1 MQNKGFIKVFTIIL
15 TAICLYYL
23 SFTLVGRQY
32 NKKAEQYANGDLAL
46 QNQYLDSLSTEKVYL
61 NYTLKQVREKEIGLG
76 LDLKGGM
83 NVVLEI
89 DAAEV
94 LTSLANTDDPQFNQA
109 MRETVIQNRR
119 GSASDFITLF
129 QQNYEAIDPNARL
142 ANIYSITMRDRVSP
156 TATNNQVIS
165 VLRNELTSVANNSF
179 NVLATRI
186 DRFGVVAPNIQ
197 RLDRA
202 ERILVEL
209 PGITEPERVRNLL
222 QGSANL
228 EFWKTYNVNELSLY
242 FNELISRSNEYAMV
256 QREALAAMEATTA
269 EGTAPSDA
277 TPETV
282 AEAVTPEADKVDE
295 VTPTDSITR
304 EIGEIIITEDGEEK
318 RIVIT
323 KNFMEYFHEPYFAMG
338 GATGPVVGTVSKLDT
353 ADVNFL
359 LNRYKDLFPADVRF
373 KWGFKPVDQ
382 RETYFQ
388 LFALKGDGSKR
399 GPALEGDVVTN
410 AKADQGQRGSAW
422 EVSMTMNSAGA
433 SRWATITGAEIG
445 KSIAILLDG
454 YVYSAPTVNDRIEG
468 GRSSITGN
476 FTPQEA
482 QDLENVLKSG
492 KMQAGIRI
500 VQEDVVGPSLG
511 QEAIRDG
518 FVSFIIALIALFLFV
533 IMLYGFIPGSVING
547 ALLINLFFTLGAL
560 AAFQAVLTLPG
571 IAGMILAL
579 AMAVDANV
587 LINERI
593 KEEIAAGKT
602 IRRAVEDGYKNAF
615 SAILDANITSII
627 SGVVLA
633 IFGSGPIR
641 GFAITLVIGITASF
655 LTAVFL
661 TRLLYE
667 NRMAKG
673 KWLHLT
679 FDTRFSKFMFRDYHF
694 KFIENSK
701 SVLMGIGAFILI
713 CIISLF
719 TLGLN
724 SGIDFTGGRNYIVR
738 FDQPVKVGEIEE
750 AVAPHLGESAKVITI
765 GSSNQV
771 RITTNYMI
779 EEEGQGVE
787 EELRGYLAEGLKEFM
802 TPGKTIDDH
811 IQSSTKVGPSIA
823 EDMIRGAFL
832 ALFFALIG
840 MGIYILFRFSGWGFT
855 LGTVAALAVDAFA
868 VIGLYSLLWKIMPFS
883 MEMDQTFAAAILT
896 VVGYSINDKVVVFD
910 RVREYMKLYPKREI
924 KQLFNDSM
932 NATLAR
938 TINTGLS
945 TIVVIICILLFG
957 SDAVRSFVFALM
969 IGVIVGT
976 VTSLFVASPVAYSLM
991 TRKQK
996 KEEEKKLQRR

>member
-15 TAICLYYL
+15 TAICLFYL
-23 SFTLVGRQY
+23 SFTVVGRQY
-32 NKKAEQYANGDLAL
+32 NKKAEQYAKGDLAL

-89 DAAEV
+89 DASQV

-119 GSASDFITLF
+119 GSASDFISLF

-142 ANIYSITMRDRVSP
+142 ANIYSVTMRDRISP
-156 TATNNQVIS
+156 TATNAQVIS

-197 RLDRA
+197 KLDRA

-242 FNELISRSNEYAMV
+242 FNELITRSNEYAIV
-256 QREALAAMEATTA
+256 QREALAAA
-269 EGTAPSDA
+269 EGATIDGAPADDITS
-277 TPETV
+277 
-282 AEAVTPEADKVDE
+282 EAATPEADQVDE
-295 VTPTDSITR
+295 ATPADSITR
-304 EIGEIIITEDGEEK
+304 EIGEIIITEEGEEK

-338 GATGPVVGTVSKLDT
+338 GASGPVVGTVSKLDT

-422 EVSMTMNSAGA
+422 EVSMTMSSAGA

-492 KMQAGIRI
+492 KMQAGVRI

-518 FVSFIIALIALFLFV
+518 FVSFIIALLALFLFV

-547 ALLINLFFTLGAL
+547 ALLINLFFTLGTL

-593 KEEIAAGKT
+593 KEELAAGKT
-602 IRRAVEDGYKNAF
+602 VRRAVEDGYKNAF
-615 SAILDANITSII
+615 SAILDANATSII

-641 GFAITLVIGITASF
+641 GFAVTLVIGITASF

-673 KWLHLT
+673 KWLNLT
-679 FDTRFSKFMFRDYHF
+679 FDTRFSKFMFRNYHF

-701 SVLMGIGAFILI
+701 SVLTGIGVFIII

-738 FDQPVKVGEIEE
+738 FDQPVKVGEVEE
-750 AVAPHLGESAKVITI
+750 AVSPHLGESAKVITI

-787 EELRGYLAEGLKEFM
+787 EELRGYLAEGLKDFM

-832 ALFFALIG
+832 ALFFALLG
-840 MGIYILFRFSGWGFT
+840 MGLYILLRFSGWGFT

-910 RVREYMKLYPKREI
+910 RVREYMKLYPKREL

-945 TIVVIICILLFG
+945 TIVVIICILIFG

-976 VTSLFVASPVAYSLM
+976 VTSLFVASPIAYGVMS
-991 TRKQK
+991 RKQK

>member
-15 TAICLYYL
+15 TAICLFYL
-23 SFTLVGRQY
+23 SFSVVGRQY
-32 NKKAEQYANGDLAL
+32 NKKAEQYANGNLAL

-89 DAAEV
+89 DASQV

-119 GSASDFITLF
+119 GSASDFISLF
-129 QQNYEAIDPNARL
+129 QQNYEAIDPNGKL
-142 ANIYSITMRDRVSP
+142 ANIYSVTMRDRVSP
-156 TATNNQVIS
+156 TATNAQVIS

-197 RLDRA
+197 KLDRA

-242 FNELISRSNEYAMV
+242 FNELITRSNEYAMM
-256 QREALAAMEATTA
+256 QREALAVT
-269 EGTAPSDA
+269 EGTTTNDEAADDA
-277 TPETV
+277 TS
-282 AEAVTPEADKVDE
+282 EAVTAEADEADKATLAE
-295 VTPTDSITR
+295 ATSQ
-304 EIGEIIITEDGEEK
+304 EIGETIITEDGEEK

-323 KNFMEYFHEPYFAMG
+323 KNFMEYFHEPYFAMS
-338 GATGPVVGTVSKLDT
+338 GASGPVVGTVSKLDT

-492 KMQAGIRI
+492 KMQAGVRI

-518 FVSFIIALIALFLFV
+518 FVSFVIALIALFLFV

-547 ALLINLFFTLGAL
+547 ALLINLFFTLGSL

-593 KEEIAAGKT
+593 KEELAAGKT
-602 IRRAVEDGYKNAF
+602 LRRAVEDGFKNAF

-679 FDTRFSKFMFRDYHF
+679 FETPFSKFMSREYHF

-701 SVLMGIGAFILI
+701 SVLTGIGIFILI

-738 FDQPVKVGEIEE
+738 FDQPVKVGEVEE
-750 AVAPHLGESAKVITI
+750 AVSPYLGESAKVITI
-765 GSSNQV
+765 GTSNQV

-787 EELRGYLAEGLKEFM
+787 EELRGYLAEGLKDFM

-832 ALFFALIG
+832 ALFFALVG

-910 RVREYMKLYPKREI
+910 RVREYMRLYPKREI

-945 TIVVIICILLFG
+945 TIVVIICILFFG

-976 VTSLFVASPVAYSLM
+976 VTSLFVASPVAYGIM
-991 TRKQK
+991 IRKQK